1 MKDEQDIISLKIT
14 KAHLLHTEILLLKQQ
29 IQGQYQAE
37 FQNYQTLI
45 ILKQWSEVSPHFSK
59 LYMIQL
65 DKLLQH
71 YKKRNQKADLL
82 TQTNEQVLEKI
93 MF

>member
-45 ILKQWSEVSPHFSK
+45 I
-59 LYMIQL
+59 
-65 DKLLQH
+65 
-71 YKKRNQKADLL
+71 QKH
-82 TQTNEQVLEKI
+82 
-93 MF
+93 

>member
-29 IQGQYQAE
+29 IQGQCRAE

-45 ILKQWSEVSPHFSK
+45 I
-59 LYMIQL
+59 
-65 DKLLQH
+65 
-71 YKKRNQKADLL
+71 QKH
-82 TQTNEQVLEKI
+82 
-93 MF
+93 